1 MAMSELFEP
10 HREVYT
16 VSRLNREANL
26 LLDEGLGRLW
36 IEGELSSIAR
46 PSSGHLYFTLKDE
59 RAQVRC
65 AMFRQANRRLRFQ
78 PRDGLQVVLRARV
91 GLYEPRG
98 DYQLIVEQMEESGL
112 GALQREFEALKA
124 RLAAE
129 GLFDE
134 ARKRALP
141 ALPRRIGVVT
151 SPTGAAIRDILTTL
165 RRRFPAVPVL
175 IYPTPV
181 QGRGAA
187 EEIAAALERAS
198 RRGECDVLI
207 LARGGGS
214 LEDLWAFN
222 EEAVA
227 RAIVGCSVPVIA
239 GIGHEVDV
247 TIADFA
253 ADLRAPT
260 PTGAAERAVP
270 DAGEWLQRLATLH
283 RRLHQAA
290 QRETRL
296 ATTRLQGLQHRLRR
310 VHPTLQLAR
319 DAQRLDGLERRLRAA
334 QAAGLAGL
342 RRRLEGLSARMARQ
356 SPALRLQAQ
365 GHRLGLLERRLRAA
379 AAQRQRLASER
390 LARAAGTLAP
400 AIRHLLERRTASLA
414 AVARALNA
422 VSPLGTLQRGYAIVT
437 DTEARV
443 LRDVREVQVGE
454 RIMARLANGRLEAE
468 IRRLEPGD
476 ESA

>member
-1 MAMSELFEP
+1 MNDLFEP
-10 HREVYT
+10 RREVYT
-16 VSRLNREANL
+16 VSRLNREASL
-26 LLDEGLGRLW
+26 LLDEGLGRVW

-65 AMFRQANRRLRFQ
+65 AMFRQANRRLRFT
-78 PRDGLQVVLRARV
+78 PRDGLQVMLRARV

-98 DYQLIVEQMEESGL
+98 DYQLIVEEMEESGL

-129 GLFDE
+129 GLFAE
-134 ARKRALP
+134 ARKRP
-141 ALPRRIGVVT
+141 IPRLPRRIGIVT
-151 SPTGAAIRDILTTL
+151 SPTGAALRDILTTL

-175 IYPTPV
+175 IYPTSV
-181 QGRGAA
+181 QGSSAGA
-187 EEIAAALERAS
+187 EIAAALARAS

-222 EEAVA
+222 EEIVA
-227 RAIVGCSVPVIA
+227 RAIVACSVPVIA
-239 GIGHEVDV
+239 GVGHEVDV

-270 DAGEWLQRLATLH
+270 DADEWLQRLATLQ
-283 RRLHQAA
+283 RRLRQAA
-290 QRETRL
+290 GRETRL
-296 ATTRLQGLQHRLRR
+296 AAHRLQGLHHRLRR
-310 VHPTLQLAR
+310 VHPAQQLAR
-319 DAQRLDGLERRLRAA
+319 DAQRLDGLERRLQAA
-334 QAAGLAGL
+334 QAAAHAGIRRRVEGLA
-342 RRRLEGLSARMARQ
+342 ARIARQ

-365 GHRLGLLERRLRAA
+365 RHRLGLLERRLISAMSQQRRSAA
-379 AAQRQRLASER
+379 ARLEAA
-390 LARAAGTLAP
+390 ARALPPTIAQ
-400 AIRHLLERRTASLA
+400 LLERRGAALSAAS
-414 AVARALNA
+414 RALHA
-422 VSPLGTLQRGYAIVT
+422 ISPLGTLQRGYAIVT
-437 DTEARV
+437 TADGRV
-443 LRDVREVQVGE
+443 LRQAGGVAAGE
-454 RIMARLANGRLEAE
+454 RITARLADGSLEAE
-468 IRRLEPGD
+468 VRCRVPGD